1 MRWSL
6 MDMELGRFSF
16 LFIPRFFLLSLCLAP
31 FLTTSHACLVLLAGV
46 ILLGCLSLSPFRVC
60 FLLSQYLPV
69 ACFSA

>member
-1 MRWSL
+1 MGL
-6 MDMELGRFSF
+6 DRFSF
-16 LFIPRFFLLSLCLAP
+16 LFMPLFLLSLSIYLLSLCLSP